1 MLTGRYVAG
10 VCECFH
16 ENCMVESLTYRD
28 VTGRER
34 DVYVVCES
42 HLKLQRPYVFF
53 SQRLDRLI
61 DVNYSFASII
71 GCAVF
76 VRLIIDFC
84 RKYSINRLIERLSGI
99 TIHEPVILLYFEY
112 NLVAEKI
119 VTMKVFCCFL
129 IIRLLSAFFLHITD
143 CDETYNYWEPLHYL
157 TQGKGLQTWEYSPEY
172 GLRSYFYLLL
182 HAVPSFLLKT
192 ILDVDAIIAFYATRC
207 MLAVICS
214 VMETILFKVISQC
227 FGNKIASWWLTFQ
240 LISPGLFISG
250 TALLPSSFS
259 MYLTM
264 ALHSAWWSKKIKLPI
279 FLTVVSTFVG
289 WPFAAITSLAFVYD
303 ILINRRFYK
312 TFVYWSLLC
321 ALCVG
326 MLLLI
331 VDSFFYGKIT
341 FPPINIVLYN
351 IFTTHGPDLFGVE
364 SHFFYFVNLFLNFNL
379 IWIFAFLYP
388 LIMVAYSILSHFTT
402 LHDRQFW
409 TDCWKISSLYIWMF
423 VFFMQ
428 PHKEERFLFPVYPL
442 LTLCGAVSI
451 CTTGTIANYFAH
463 VLRFDKKTYFHL
475 LAKITNHVLK
485 WCIFVLCAS
494 RLYSLYSNYHA
505 PMRISLPL
513 QKTSTEQNICVG
525 NEWHRFPGSFFIP
538 ANYNLRFIRSHFNG
552 MLPAYFSQSENGTT
566 IIHSYF
572 NNMNRANEYMLVNIS
587 NCDFLINFDDGK
599 HYNIQD
605 VEPNYSKDTVTWEI
619 VKSLKFLNTKSSNKL
634 YRAFY
639 IPLLTP
645 KYVNY
650 GNYDLLKRKLL
661 K

>member
-279 FLTVVSTFVG
+279 FLTVVSTFVAYMVSG
-289 WPFAAITSLAFVYD
+289 PRVEIKDNEKHESAYLGCRQQELRMDQRWALRVCTYTVSSGNFCKCWKCCHLISLFSSLHD
-303 ILINRRFYK
+303 LEEHDHIRRK
-312 TFVYWSLLC
+312 
-321 ALCVG
+321 
-326 MLLLI
+326 
-331 VDSFFYGKIT
+331 D
-341 FPPINIVLYN
+341 
-351 IFTTHGPDLFGVE
+351 
-364 SHFFYFVNLFLNFNL
+364 FYFQCT
-379 IWIFAFLYP
+379 LY
-388 LIMVAYSILSHFTT
+388 
-402 LHDRQFW
+402 
-409 TDCWKISSLYIWMF
+409 
-423 VFFMQ
+423 
-428 PHKEERFLFPVYPL
+428 
-442 LTLCGAVSI
+442 
-451 CTTGTIANYFAH
+451 
-463 VLRFDKKTYFHL
+463 
-475 LAKITNHVLK
+475 
-485 WCIFVLCAS
+485 
-494 RLYSLYSNYHA
+494 
-505 PMRISLPL
+505 
-513 QKTSTEQNICVG
+513 
-525 NEWHRFPGSFFIP
+525 
-538 ANYNLRFIRSHFNG
+538 
-552 MLPAYFSQSENGTT
+552 
-566 IIHSYF
+566 
-572 NNMNRANEYMLVNIS
+572 
-587 NCDFLINFDDGK
+587 
-599 HYNIQD
+599 
-605 VEPNYSKDTVTWEI
+605 
-619 VKSLKFLNTKSSNKL
+619 
-634 YRAFY
+634 
-639 IPLLTP
+639 
-645 KYVNY
+645 
-650 GNYDLLKRKLL
+650 
-661 K
+661 

>member
-214 VMETILFKVISQC
+214 VMETILFK
-227 FGNKIASWWLTFQ
+227 
-240 LISPGLFISG
+240 
-250 TALLPSSFS
+250 
-259 MYLTM
+259 
-264 ALHSAWWSKKIKLPI
+264 
-279 FLTVVSTFVG
+279 
-289 WPFAAITSLAFVYD
+289 
-303 ILINRRFYK
+303 
-312 TFVYWSLLC
+312 
-321 ALCVG
+321 
-326 MLLLI
+326 
-331 VDSFFYGKIT
+331 
-341 FPPINIVLYN
+341 
-351 IFTTHGPDLFGVE
+351 
-364 SHFFYFVNLFLNFNL
+364 
-379 IWIFAFLYP
+379 
-388 LIMVAYSILSHFTT
+388 
-402 LHDRQFW
+402 
-409 TDCWKISSLYIWMF
+409 
-423 VFFMQ
+423 
-428 PHKEERFLFPVYPL
+428 FLFPVYPL